1 MSDFDSE
8 DTKYDTEE
16 KMIDKEDKEDREEN
30 TSNSNRKSNIIEIN
44 GKKRFTIF
52 LTLFMIATISSC
64 DGGIIPQQND
74 NIKQE
79 FGGDGE
85 ERVGLFGSIDYIG
98 RIFGAVI
105 FTIIMGR
112 MNRKMLLI
120 ITLIFKSITLV
131 VPLFT
136 YKMDPD
142 TNYLINN
149 IARGLS
155 GISQVFYPTY
165 LPVWCDQYGKK
176 SLKTIWVTLVQIGNP
191 VGIIIGYGLGMFFEK
206 LQLFSMSG
214 WRTSFAFEGIILIV
228 CSIILIFFDNIYF
241 SEKLSLIEDHKGI
254 EVELTLEQKKSN
266 LFTNLFK
273 ILCNKL
279 FLFCSICNS
288 VAFFGIGVVQY
299 FGDKYMSEVLQIS
312 DSARFILFAL
322 LCLFGPT
329 TGMVVG
335 GIITSKLGGY
345 VKKSSMT
352 FVIISM
358 AIASTISMLISIHK
372 IPALFVLTSWTYLFA
387 IGATIPPISGIIISC
402 LDNNLRGDGFSVC
415 NFILNLFGSFPSSYV
430 YSLLADLFSKGEND
444 TDKYRK
450 AWGVSMAYNFFG
462 LLLVI
467 IGGIFRYKIKGDLSE
482 TQEEKKEEE
491 KEELKEE
498 EEKNNENPSN
508 IPNEPNEP
516 KEMSVHM
523 TTF

>member
-1 MSDFDSE
+1 MNDLESDE
-8 DTKYDTEE
+8 TKSGTQE
-16 KMIDKEDKEDREEN
+16 KILEKEDKEEN
-30 TSNSNRKSNIIEIN
+30 NNNNSYIEIDS
-44 GKKRFTIF
+44 KKRFTIF
-52 LTLFMIATISSC
+52 LTLFMIATFSSC
-64 DGGIIPQQND
+64 DGGIVPQQNST
-74 NIKQE
+74 IQKE

-85 ERVGLFGSIDYIG
+85 KRVGLFGSVDYIG
-98 RIFGAVI
+98 RIFGAVV

-112 MNRKMLLI
+112 MNRKMLLVY
-120 ITLIFKSITLV
+120 TLIFKTITLFI
-131 VPLFT
+131 PLFT
-136 YKMDPD
+136 YKADPD

-176 SLKTIWVTLVQIGNP
+176 SQKTIWVTLVQIGNP
-191 VGIIIGYGLGMFFEK
+191 VGIIIGYGLGMLFEGLK
-206 LQLFSMSG
+206 LFSMTG
-214 WRTSFAFEGIILIV
+214 WRTSFAFEGIILIA
-228 CSIILIFFDNIYF
+228 CSIILLFFDNIYF

-322 LCLFGPT
+322 LCLYGPT

-345 VKKSSMT
+345 VMKSSMT

-372 IPALFVLTSWTYLFA
+372 IPALFVLTCWTYLFA

-430 YSLLADLFSKGEND
+430 YSLLADLFSKGAND

-498 EEKNNENPSN
+498 EEEKNNENPSN

-516 KEMSVHM
+516 NEMSVHM